1 MDDTTL
7 TVFISSKM
15 QELAAERTA
24 VYDLLTQ
31 MGSGP
36 LHIKAWAYEHDAHAA
51 SYPIRD
57 VYLKILEES
66 ALYIGL
72 FWKAYGEWTID
83 EFRRATEWHIDRLL
97 FVKSDERDNREDKL
111 NQFLDEV
118 APVDK
123 GLAPIWFTDV
133 DDLRGK
139 VEHSLKVWINE
150 KLTYRPGSANAVL
163 VTDPDDVPHQ
173 PRKLIGREDLLAQLR
188 TALAQNSR
196 VLLQGFGGMGKTAL
210 AATAAAEYL
219 KANPGPLL
227 WQEIGKESSDAIFE
241 ALARPFNAVQQ
252 IAREQGDAKIQSMR
266 ALLRQTGIKLL
277 VLDNAWDGPVLKT
290 VLEAVP
296 RDVPVIVTSRH
307 AYPLD
312 MRIEVDELSPTS
324 AVETLAFYAGN
335 PTLQQDPA
343 AAELC
348 QLLGYL
354 AFALEIAGKQLMVD
368 KLTPAHLKTRIE
380 SAPAKMNMPLSFSQ
394 EGRRSVGDLLET
406 SIEALDKDTRRV
418 FMTFGA
424 FFAPQMTP
432 EMLELYLENMAV
444 NEGLTALLERGLV
457 QEAPA
462 TDEQV
467 VSYRIHD
474 LAYSFLR
481 FQVDDTARSRALEVC
496 LSYTESYNEPSPTN
510 FATLQPELD
519 NLMGAATWAY
529 AMRQYAE
536 VEQVA
541 WNLASGGGSQFMFY
555 RGHYRYAAQLL
566 QNAVHAAEYQGNL
579 GNQGTHLSHLGSAFT
594 YLGDYPKAIEFQT
607 QALGISREVGDKQAE
622 GSRLGNL
629 GNVYFLLGDYP
640 KAIEFHQQA
649 LVIAQQIADQR
660 NESNCLGNLASS
672 YASQG
677 DYPKAIEFHSQALA
691 ISRQL
696 SDKSNESKILGNL
709 ASAYTYLG
717 DYPRAIEFHSQALD
731 ITRQIG
737 DKQSEGNRLGN
748 LGNAYNSLGDYPKA
762 IEFYEHALLIARQVG
777 DKRGEGGILGNLGTI
792 YAALGDYPKAIEF
805 HTQALVIARQI
816 GDKRDEGRSLG
827 NLGNACGN
835 LGDHLKALDFY
846 QQALA
851 IARQIGDKRGEC
863 SRLGNLGTVYADSGD
878 HSKAIGFYQQ
888 ALEIARQIGDKRG
901 EGIRL
906 GNLGSAYANL
916 GDYPKAIEFHQE
928 ALAIAQQIG
937 DKQGEGD
944 RLGSL
949 GSAYANLGDYPKAIE
964 LHTKAL
970 EILRQIGDKQGEGS
984 QLSHLG
990 MAYLNIRDFTRAIEF
1005 YQQART
1011 IFIAIGA
1018 KPMVKQID
1026 RSIFVTQLILAMP
1039 SSGTPPEAV

>member
-1 MDDTTL
+1 MDDSTL

-36 LHIKAWAYEHDAHAA
+36 VQIKAWAYERDAHAA

-97 FVKSDERDNREDKL
+97 FVKSDERANREDKL

-133 DDLRGK
+133 DDLRNK

-150 KLTYRPGSANAVL
+150 KLTYRPGSANAIL

-173 PRKLIGREDLLAQLR
+173 PRKLIGRDDLLAQLR
-188 TALAQNSR
+188 SALSQSNR

-219 KANPGPLL
+219 KSNPGPLL

-252 IAREQGDAKIQSMR
+252 IAREQGEAKIKAMR
-266 ALLRQTGIKLL
+266 ALLRQTGVKLL
-277 VLDNAWDGPVLKT
+277 VLDNAWDGPALKT

-312 MRIEVDELSPTS
+312 MRMEVDELSPAS

-335 PTLQQDPA
+335 PTLINDPA

-368 KLTPAHLKTRIE
+368 KLTPTQLKTRIE

-424 FFAPQMTP
+424 FFAPQMTTQ
-432 EMLELYLENMAV
+432 MLALYLKTLTV
-444 NEGLTALLERGLV
+444 NKTLLDLLERGLV
-457 QEAPA
+457 QEVPA

-474 LAYSFLR
+474 LAYSFLHS
-481 FQVDDTARSRALEVC
+481 QGDDTASSRALDAC
-496 LSYTESYNEPSPTN
+496 LGYTELHNEPSPKH
-510 FATLQPELD
+510 FVALQPALD

-529 AMRQYAE
+529 AAGHDE
-536 VEQVA
+536 VSEKFAV
-541 WNLASGGGSQFMFY
+541 NLAGGDGSQFAFY
-555 RGHYRYAAQLL
+555 RGYYRQAIVLL
-566 QNAVHAAEYQGNL
+566 TNALHIAERQGNL
-579 GNQGTHLSHLGSAFT
+579 WNKSVHLGNLGIAYEALGDYPTAIDCYQKALEIARQVGDKDGEGTRLGNLGGSYHSQGDYPTAIDCYQKAFEIARQIGDKHGESNNLGNLGSVHND
-594 YLGDYPKAIEFQT
+594 LGDYPKAIDFYH
-607 QALGISREVGDKQAE
+607 QALAIKQQIGDKRGEGGVLGNLGIAYSGLGNYPKAIDCYQQALTIAQQIGDKHGE
-622 GSRLGNL
+622 GVRFGSLGNAYFLLSDYPKAIGFFQQALTVARQIGDKRSEAASLGRLGNAYRALSEYPKAIDCYQQAISIAQQIGDKRGEGARLGNL
-629 GNVYFLLGDYP
+629 GSVYF
-640 KAIEFHQQA
+640 
-649 LVIAQQIADQR
+649 
-660 NESNCLGNLASS
+660 
-672 YASQG
+672 
-677 DYPKAIEFHSQALA
+677 
-691 ISRQL
+691 
-696 SDKSNESKILGNL
+696 
-709 ASAYTYLG
+709 
-717 DYPRAIEFHSQALD
+717 
-731 ITRQIG
+731 
-737 DKQSEGNRLGN
+737 
-748 LGNAYNSLGDYPKA
+748 SLGDYPKA
-762 IEFYEHALLIARQVG
+762 IDFYQQALAIARQTG
-777 DKRGEGGILGNLGTI
+777 DRQGECDQLGNLG
-792 YAALGDYPKAIEF
+792 AAFFSMDDYQNAIDF
-805 HTQALVIARQI
+805 CQQALAIARQI
-816 GDKRDEGRSLG
+816 GDSRGEGYHLG
-827 NLGNACGN
+827 NLGAAYDH
-835 LGDHLKALDFY
+835 LGDYLKAIDFY

-851 IARQIGDKRGEC
+851 IARQIGDKHSEGNH
-863 SRLGNLGTVYADSGD
+863 LGNLGGPY
-878 HSKAIGFYQQ
+878 
-888 ALEIARQIGDKRG
+888 
-901 EGIRL
+901 
-906 GNLGSAYANL
+906 SAL
-916 GDYPKAIEFHQE
+916 GDYPKAIDFYQQ
-928 ALAIAQQIG
+928 ALAIA
-937 DKQGEGD
+937 
-944 RLGSL
+944 
-949 GSAYANLGDYPKAIE
+949 
-964 LHTKAL
+964 
-970 EILRQIGDKQGEGS
+970 RQIGDKQGEGN
-984 QLSHLG
+984 HLDNLG
-990 MAYLNIRDFTRAIEF
+990 AAYFSLGDYPNAIDH
-1005 YQQART
+1005 YQQAR
-1011 IFIAIGA
+1011 A
-1018 KPMVKQID
+1018 
-1026 RSIFVTQLILAMP
+1026 IFVSIRAQHMIEWVDQRMAQVQTATRKP
-1039 SSGTPPEAV
+1039 RWFRR